1 MIKIKTPI
9 FSSDPE
15 AFIYLLI
22 IGAGLYLLNKL
33 ISSTFGKSKKIPQ
46 KQKTIVNFILK
57 IATVLIIVFFIIEG
71 FPTFSKI
78 DPTYTA
84 VLTGAISTAIAFA
97 SSGIFANFI
106 SGIVLMLVRPFEVGD
121 LIKIEGDKGIVRE
134 INLTKMKLETFDNII
149 IEKSNNQ
156 VLSLK
161 IVNYTIKLGKKKSFE
176 DFKRKILAPQDKG
189 FKDIYEDAPDSK
201 KEFENSLKKIY
212 DSFLTKNYPKLYNF
226 TFRMAFP
233 YKGFRIMMNNVAEIC
248 DLYNQKNIFRI
259 KPQFDVVSY
268 NLSIIVKFRIL
279 TFSPQKIF
287 DFQPK
292 FAKDVYNI
300 IYKITSK

>member
-1 MIKIKTPI
+1 MAI
-9 FSSDPE
+9 FRSDPE
-15 AFIYLLI
+15 ALIYLLI
-22 IGAGLYLLNKL
+22 IGVGLYLFNKI
-33 ISSTFGKSKKIPQ
+33 ISSTFGKSKKITL
-46 KQKTIVNFILK
+46 KQKTIINFSLK
-57 IATVLIIVFFIIEG
+57 IATVLIIVYFVLEG
-71 FPTFSKI
+71 FPIISKI

-106 SGIVLMLVRPFEVGD
+106 SGIVLMIVRPFEVDD

-156 VLSLK
+156 VLSSK

-189 FKDIYEDAPDSK
+189 FKEIYETTPDSK
-201 KEFENSLKKIY
+201 KEFENNLKKAY
-212 DSFLTKNYPKLYNF
+212 DSFSTKNYPKLYNF

-233 YKGFRIMMNNVAEIC
+233 YKGFRNMMNKVAEIC
-248 DLYNQKNIFRI
+248 DFYHQKNIFRI
-259 KPQFDVVSY
+259 KPQFDVVNY
-268 NLSIIVKFRIL
+268 NVSIVVKFRIL

-300 IYKITSK
+300 IYEYRNK